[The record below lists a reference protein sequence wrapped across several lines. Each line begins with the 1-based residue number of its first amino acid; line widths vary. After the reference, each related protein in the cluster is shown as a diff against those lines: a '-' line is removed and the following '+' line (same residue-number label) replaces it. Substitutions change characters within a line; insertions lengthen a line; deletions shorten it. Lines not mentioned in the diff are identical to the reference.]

1 MRQKIVLA
9 LLLIFIL
16 LLIIP
21 QASAEVL
28 GKENK
33 RKAVLILMDNTSWAD
48 IIAANDPY
56 MNELIDKSSIGLL
69 NNRAFRQPSRV
80 RNALTVGAGLR
91 AYGSAGT
98 LEGYNANEPY
108 ENGLAKD
115 AYKLRTGKTI
125 KEQQV
130 LELGIAPAVKDN
142 ENDLQDFNPGELGRL
157 LNENGRKTAVLGNS
171 DISLKD
177 EPSVNNREAV
187 AIAMNGKGVV
197 DYGDVGKGMLA
208 KDPGYPFGIRTDY
221 NKLKERYAELLKKA
235 DFIVIDLGDTT
246 RADYYASYSFK
257 RQDEYLKSQ
266 AIHAGARF
274 IEEAVQVADS
284 DTLFII
290 ASISPP
296 GATKYPLKS
305 AYEQMT
311 PIIVYGQDYTKG
323 GLVSDSAR
331 RDGLVTIIDI
341 APTVL
346 GHVGITKG
354 EDMAGSRMRTGSTGV
369 TAESLDG
376 FNQSAI
382 GVKETRRTAVLAFIY
397 IQIALFALTALFLAL
412 KKARNKK
419 AVIVLETLIFTTMA
433 FPLFSFYTTKIGN
446 IAAWGFVAT
455 ALTVAISLIFAVI
468 LVVTRRNVLDP
479 IIGVTAV
486 TLGAL
491 AIDALAGGPSFIN
504 TIFGYDPIRG
514 SRFYGIGNEAMAIL
528 VANTLLL
535 FGIMLEKAW
544 NRWTVLAGFALCA
557 IIAFI
562 IGFPRIGA
570 NTGGTIAAVFA
581 FSAMLLQVARS
592 KNMIR
597 NVIVAVAAVIVVLG
611 GFVAYDAL
619 SGATTHMGKTI
630 SLIGNGGMQEV
641 IMIVN
646 RKVSTNIMVLRY
658 STWSYF
664 LLIVLLILAFL
675 WFRPAGVLRR
685 MLSNHRGISAAISAS
700 IIGSILGFAFNDS
713 GILIP
718 AIIMSYMIPTVIYL
732 MLKESEAQASLENR
746 E

>member
-1 MRQKIVLA
+1 MRQKTALA
-9 LLLIFIL
+9 TLIIFLLLS
-16 LLIIP
+16 IIP
-21 QASAEVL
+21 QASA
-28 GKENK
+28 GAPDIDRK
-33 RKAVLILMDNTSWAD
+33 RKVVFILMDNVSWAD
-48 IIAANDPY
+48 ITAADDPY
-56 MNELIDKSSIGLL
+56 MGELIKNSSIGLL

-98 LEGYNANEPY
+98 LEGYNANELY
-108 ENGLAKD
+108 EHGLAKD
-115 AYKLRTGKTI
+115 AYKLRTGRTI
-125 KEQQV
+125 KEHQV

-142 ENDLQDFNPGELGRL
+142 ENDLQEFNPGELGRL
-157 LNENGRKTAVLGNS
+157 LNEAGRKTAVLGNS
-171 DISLKD
+171 DISLD
-177 EPSVNNREAV
+177 SDPSNNNREAV
-187 AIAMNGKGVV
+187 AIAMNGKGIV
-197 DYGDVGKGMLA
+197 DYGDVGKGMLK
-208 KDPGYPFGIRTDY
+208 KDPDYPFGIRTDY
-221 NKLKERYAELLKKA
+221 AKLNDRYVELLKKA

-246 RADYYASYSFK
+246 RADYYAAYSFK
-257 RQDEYLKSQ
+257 RQDERLKSQ

-274 IEEAVQVADS
+274 IKEAIEAAGS

-311 PIIVYGQDYTKG
+311 PIIVYGQDYGKG
-323 GLVSDSAR
+323 ALVSGSTR
-331 RDGLVTIIDI
+331 RDGLVTIVDI

-346 GHVGITKG
+346 EYLGIAKG
-354 EDMAGSRMRTGSTGV
+354 EDMAGSRMRTGLTDA
-369 TAESLDG
+369 TAEGLDE

-382 GVKETRRTAVLAFIY
+382 GVKETRRIAVLAFIY
-397 IQIALFALTALFLAL
+397 IQIALFVLTALFLAS
-412 KKARNKK
+412 KRARNKR
-419 AVIVLETLIFTTMA
+419 AVIILETLIFTTMA
-433 FPLFSFYTTKIGN
+433 FPLFSFYVTKIGG
-446 IAAWGFVAT
+446 IAAQGFIVT
-455 ALTVAISLIFAVI
+455 GLTIAVSLVFAAI
-468 LVVTRRNVLDP
+468 LVVMRRDVLDP

-491 AIDALAGGPSFIN
+491 IVDALIGGPSLIN

-535 FGIMLEKAW
+535 FGIILEKAW
-544 NRWTVLAGFALCA
+544 NRWTVLAGLVLCA
-557 IIAFI
+557 IVAFI

-581 FSAMLLQVARS
+581 FSAMLLQAAKSEHKV
-592 KNMIR
+592 R
-597 NVIVAVAAVIVVLG
+597 NVTIAVAAVVVVLS
-611 GFVAYDAL
+611 GFVAYDVL
-619 SGATTHMGKTI
+619 NGATTHMGKTVNLI
-630 SLIGNGGMQEV
+630 SNGGLQEV
-641 IMIVN
+641 IMIVK
-646 RKVSTNIMVLRY
+646 RKLWTNFMVLRY

-675 WFRPAGVLRR
+675 WFRPAGVLRH
-685 MLSNHRGISAAISAS
+685 MLANHRGISASISAS
-700 IIGSILGFAFNDS
+700 IIGGILGFSFNDS

-732 MLKESEAQASLENR
+732 MLRESEAQASLENR